1 MHGSETNCRFNL
13 FSHYPVEILW
23 ESYWYNKLY
32 TSYILYNFSYSFN
45 YMHKVSG
52 HKVKCACVSGYDR
65 CIGFDSNFW
74 VVILLTYKTDDFE
87 IKPNKSC
94 RQAGD
99 ILVQLKSVASA
110 QTVPVGILLY
120 HWFEMNVSKIWIG
133 LD

>member
-1 MHGSETNCRFNL
+1 MH
-13 FSHYPVEILW
+13 W
-23 ESYWYNKLY
+23 
-32 TSYILYNFSYSFN
+32 
-45 YMHKVSG
+45 
-52 HKVKCACVSGYDR
+52 
-65 CIGFDSNFW
+65 FW
-74 VVILLTYKTDDFE
+74 VIILLTYVADDFE